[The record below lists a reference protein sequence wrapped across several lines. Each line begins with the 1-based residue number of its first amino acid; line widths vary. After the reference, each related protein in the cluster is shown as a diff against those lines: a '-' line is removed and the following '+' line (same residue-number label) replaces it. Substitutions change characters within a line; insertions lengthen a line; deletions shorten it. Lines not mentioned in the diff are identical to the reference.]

1 MTKNKL
7 MRHIDRAAMLLS
19 CLAMLCLP
27 GCATT
32 KTVYVPQPCRPPDS
46 LLQQPESTP
55 YLKRLRQLLT
65 PAPETQPD
73 SKTPL
78 IGPRS

>member
-1 MTKNKL
+1 MTRNKL
-7 MRHIDRAAMLLS
+7 MRHIDRAAMLLC
-19 CLAMLCLP
+19 CLAALFLT
-27 GCATT
+27 GCAATR
-32 KTVYVPQPCRPPDS
+32 VEYVQTPCQPPAS
-46 LLQQPESTP
+46 LLKQPESTP

-65 PAPETQPD
+65 PAPETSTD